1 MNEIGF
7 QLKGV
12 LQLLTEGGSYIT
24 LVYDR
29 LTVKAKGEGFM
40 FTLPDDKG
48 VTVKVSYVDAHGHPA
63 TVDGSPSWVSSDP
76 TILVV
81 TPDDADPFKA
91 SVVAGDNL
99 GQAQITVR
107 ADADL
112 GSGTRAIV
120 STFDVEVVG
129 GEAVRGVIEPVG
141 DPVPV
146 V

>member
-40 FTLPDDKG
+40 FTLPDDKA

-63 TVDGSPSWVSSDP
+63 KVDGVPAWSSSDAD
-76 TILVV
+76 ILVV
-81 TPDDADPFKA
+81 TADDTDPFKA
-91 SVVAGDNL
+91 SVVPGTGV
-99 GQAQITVR
+99 GQAQVTVK

-112 GSGTRAIV
+112 GAGIRELVT
-120 STFDVEVVG
+120 TFDVEVVA
-129 GEAVRGVIEPVG
+129 GEAVRGTIEPVG

-146 V
+146 